1 MLQGCPWHIFHFRT
15 SWDNTLWGGLPG
27 KGLKTSFESVLHQFW
42 RWEKSTVME
51 GGAAKGM
58 ATIGKERRRQRTC
71 FEHTPLLSVLGCSTG
86 GHSNGCH
93 SHFVRDHTLDKLQR
107 LADVAVTLFQ
117 PSWVAAWWKCNLG
130 KQYINC
136 NTYSY
141 PSRNWVLR
149 LVVAEVH
156 ALMQGFQPLHHLYS
170 WLISA
175 LHTAGGVLISRGRS
189 P

>member
-27 KGLKTSFESVLHQFW
+27 KGLKTSFESVLRQFW

-130 KQYINC
+130 TQYIKC
-136 NTYSY
+136 SIFFSIQKQTEFWGMRLSWIQF
-141 PSRNWVLR
+141 WV
-149 LVVAEVH
+149 A
-156 ALMQGFQPLHHLYS
+156 PLTPTDL
-170 WLISA
+170 
-175 LHTAGGVLISRGRS
+175 SRGRS